1 MMKRE
6 NLSTHT
12 AAELNTMLAAAQ
24 AKLSQLRFDLADK
37 KLKKTS
43 DIATTR
49 RNIARIKTALK
60 TTK

>member
-1 MMKRE
+1 MKRE

-12 AAELNTMLAAAQ
+12 ATELNTMLAAAQ